1 MGSKGIAWYAGE
13 SLAPSAWVAPE
24 PLHCPDMSCPIGTD
38 VERAAGLLVRG
49 GLVAFATETVYGLGA
64 DALNQRAVARIFE
77 AKGRPR
83 FDPLIV
89 HVAEPE
95 WLERLVR
102 SVPENARRLID
113 RFWPGPLTLVLPKTD
128 LVPDLVTAGLSTVGV
143 RMPAHPSALELL
155 RQAGTPVA
163 APSANLFGQ
172 VSPTA
177 AEHVADQLGSRVDYI
192 LDGGPCSV
200 GLESTVL
207 DLSGQFPTLLR
218 PGGLSV
224 EPIEGT
230 IGPIK
235 RADAASD
242 EARPQLAPGMQ
253 STHYATRTPLV
264 LAGREDRL
272 PDAARIGLLAFVPES
287 PLDQFAAVEV
297 LSPQSDIAEA
307 AANLFAAMRRLDAQR
322 LDVIVARPVPNVGLG
337 CAINDRLLRASR
349 RAESEAR

>member
-1 MGSKGIAWYAGE
+1 MN
-13 SLAPSAWVAPE
+13 
-24 PLHCPDMSCPIGTD
+24 CPIGTD
-38 VERAAGLLVRG
+38 VERAAHLLVRG

-89 HVAEPE
+89 HVAERD
-95 WLERLVR
+95 WLVRLVR

-128 LVPDLVTAGLSTVGV
+128 LVPDLVTAGLPTVGV
-143 RMPAHPSALELL
+143 RMPAHPSALDFL

-172 VSPTA
+172 VSPTTA
-177 AEHVADQLGSRVDYI
+177 QHVADQLGSLIDYI

-218 PGGLSV
+218 PGGLSA
-224 EPIEGT
+224 EPMEEV
-230 IGPIK
+230 IGPIQ
-235 RADAASD
+235 RADAGSD
-242 EARPQLAPGMQ
+242 ESRPQLAPGML

-264 LAGREDRL
+264 LAGQEDRL

-287 PLDQFAAVEV
+287 PLDQFSSVEV
-297 LSPQSDIAEA
+297 LSRHGDLAEA
-307 AANLFAAMRRLDAQR
+307 AANLFAAMRRLDAQG
-322 LDVIVARPVPNVGLG
+322 LDVIVARPVPNIGLG
-337 CAINDRLLRASR
+337 RAINDRLLRAGR
-349 RAESEAR
+349 KIESEAR